1 MNKQPLLNKPSN
13 KWISNLPD
21 KDKKEEF
28 SSRLLAAKDLFQ
40 RLGELAETMKDE
52 NSKARTALSSY
63 DKPAWSEFQADAN
76 GYERALTEILLLL
89 KFTKD

>member
-1 MNKQPLLNKPSN
+1 
-13 KWISNLPD
+13 
-21 KDKKEEF
+21 
-28 SSRLLAAKDLFQ
+28 
-40 RLGELAETMKDE
+40 MKDE